1 MRCGDDMYPFKFESI
16 FHNKIWGGQS
26 LKEYKS
32 NIPEG
37 LIGESWDISTHP
49 VGVSNIRNGYMR
61 GQDFKKLVMEKK
73 ESLIGK
79 VDCEGDFPLIVKM
92 ISAADNL
99 SIQVHPND
107 IYALRNE
114 NSLGKTEA
122 WYILDADQD
131 AHIILGMKDCARDEF
146 CDAIKT
152 GTVLNKMNK
161 IPVRPGELYFVEA
174 GMVHAIG
181 KGITLLEIQQSSDIT
196 YRVYDYNRGR
206 DLHVKQAL
214 DVIDFCKQGGRT
226 IGETYFNEDTLK
238 INFVRSA
245 FFNIDKLYIVE
256 RYTSKSN
263 PNSFRILTCVDGNGK
278 IFSEKHTDTLR
289 KGESVLIPASM
300 GAFTIEGQLDILDTW
315 ID

>member
-1 MRCGDDMYPFKFESI
+1 MYPFKFESI
-16 FHNKIWGGQS
+16 YLDKVWGGQS
-26 LKEYKS
+26 LKDYKS

-49 VGVSNIRNGYMR
+49 VGVSNIKNGYMR
-61 GQDFKKLVMEKK
+61 GQDFKKLILEKK
-73 ESLIGK
+73 ESLVGK
-79 VDCEGDFPLIVKM
+79 VCSEGNFPLLVKM

-99 SIQVHPND
+99 SVQVHPDD

-131 AHIILGMKDCARDEF
+131 AHIILGMKDCSRDEF
-146 CDAIKT
+146 NDSIKS
-152 GTVLNKMNK
+152 GVLLDKMNK
-161 IPVRPGELYFVEA
+161 IPVASGELYFVES
-174 GMVHAIG
+174 GLVHAIG
-181 KGITLLEIQQSSDIT
+181 SGITLIEIQQSSDIT
-196 YRVYDYNRGR
+196 YRVYDYGRGR
-206 DLHVKQAL
+206 DLHVEQAL
-214 DVIDFCKQGGRT
+214 DVINFSKVGRRT
-226 IGETYFNEDTLK
+226 IGETYFDEDTLK

-245 FFNIDKLYIVE
+245 FFNIDKLYITD
-256 RYTSKSN
+256 RYKSKSN
-263 PNSFRILTCVDGNGK
+263 PNSFRILTCVDGSGK

-300 GAFTIEGQLDILDTW
+300 GEFAVEGQLDLLDTW